1 MQAWILTIVERF
13 GYIGVALLI
22 LLENIF
28 PPIPSEVI
36 LTFGGFAS
44 TYTGLVPVF
53 LIAAATVGS
62 MLGALL
68 LYGLGR
74 CLSPEKLDSI
84 LSGRVG
90 HILHFHTED
99 MQMAVDCFARRGKRT
114 VLLCRCVPIVRS
126 LISIPAGMAG
136 MHMSS
141 FLLFTAIG
149 TVIWNTVLIYAG
161 VLAGASWEK
170 IVSVCDSYSA
180 IVLVAL
186 GVAAVYLLIALA
198 RRLKKMR

>member
-1 MQAWILTIVERF
+1 MQDWILNVVEQF
-13 GYIGVALLI
+13 GYAGVALLI

-36 LTFGGFAS
+36 LTFGGFVS
-44 TYTGLVPVF
+44 TYTGLMPVF
-53 LIAAATVGS
+53 LIMAATVGS
-62 MLGALL
+62 MLGAVL

-74 CLSPEKLDSI
+74 CLSPEKLDGI
-84 LSGRVG
+84 LSGPVG
-90 HILHFHTED
+90 HALHFHTED
-99 MQMAVDCFARRGKRT
+99 LQMAVDCFAHKGKRT

-136 MHMSS
+136 MNMGA
-141 FLLFTAIG
+141 FLVFTAIG

-170 IVSVCDSYSA
+170 IVGVCDSYSTL
-180 IVLVAL
+180 VLVAL
-186 GVAAVYLLIALA
+186 GVGAVYLLLALW
-198 RRLKKMR
+198 RRLRKK

>member
-1 MQAWILTIVERF
+1 MQNWILNVVEQF
-13 GYIGVALLI
+13 GYAGVALLI

-36 LTFGGFAS
+36 LTFGGFVS

-53 LIAAATVGS
+53 LIVSATIGS
-62 MLGALL
+62 LLGALM

-74 CLSPEKLDSI
+74 CLSPEKLDGI

-90 HILHFHTED
+90 QMLHFHTED
-99 MQMAVDCFARRGKRT
+99 LQMAVDCFAHKGKRT

-136 MHMSS
+136 MPIWS
-141 FLLFTAIG
+141 FLIFTAIG
-149 TVIWNTVLIYAG
+149 TVIWNTALIYAG

-170 IVSVCDSYSA
+170 IVGVCDSYSA
-180 IVLVAL
+180 FVLVAIC
-186 GVAAVYLLIALA
+186 VAAVYLFMTLG
-198 RRLKKMR
+198 RRLKNKR